1 MTEGSIIHK
10 RILRILAA
18 MAIFSLVAV
27 ACSSDDPE
35 VEATAPPAA
44 AEQDTT
50 SGTLQTVLD
59 RGAINV
65 GVKDSQPGFG
75 NLEPDGTFSGIDV
88 EYGHALAAAL
98 FGDKSKV
105 NFVTASAANQ
115 FEFLASEEIDLLIR
129 TTT

>member
-1 MTEGSIIHK
+1 MIHK
-10 RILRILAA
+10 RILLILAA
-18 MAIFSLVAV
+18 MAILSLAAV

-35 VEATAPPAA
+35 VEATAPVAT
-44 AEQDTT
+44 AEPEST

-59 RGAINV
+59 RGTINV

-105 NFVTASAANQ
+105 NFVTASAANR
-115 FEFLASEEIDLLIR
+115 FELLASEEIDVLIR
-129 TTT
+129 TTTWTS